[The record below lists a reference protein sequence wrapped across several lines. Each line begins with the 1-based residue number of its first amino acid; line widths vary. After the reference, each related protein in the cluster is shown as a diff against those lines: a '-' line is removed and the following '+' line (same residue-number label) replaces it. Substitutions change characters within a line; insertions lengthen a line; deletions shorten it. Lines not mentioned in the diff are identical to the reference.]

1 MKTLLTSPGSGSGS
15 SSLVRKEP
23 FSRVWTILRLDEANI
38 PRSIIH
44 EETRES
50 YRNEKKYNILM
61 PRGKDQSEVLF
72 ELARELLKGGS
83 EGTESIK
90 RVSVAT
96 QLSLIASTY
105 KMISQVED
113 LSKIAEKVLEKL
125 QSEETIN
132 KMSPRSLV
140 EAAKAISEIM
150 NKYASLASSLGK
162 DVDIPSV
169 EAGLLEVLANIK
181 EDDPYDIQG
190 SSKKEIVEKIL
201 EIARSKAPN

>member
-1 MKTLLTSPGSGSGS
+1 
-15 SSLVRKEP
+15 
-23 FSRVWTILRLDEANI
+23 
-38 PRSIIH
+38 
-44 EETRES
+44 
-50 YRNEKKYNILM
+50 M